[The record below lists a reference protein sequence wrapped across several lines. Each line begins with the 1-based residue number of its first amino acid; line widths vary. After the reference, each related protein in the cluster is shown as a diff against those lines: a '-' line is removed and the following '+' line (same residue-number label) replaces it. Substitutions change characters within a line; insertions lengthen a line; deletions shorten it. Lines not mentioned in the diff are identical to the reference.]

1 MNRSVMRT
9 PRAWIVACAT
19 VIVLAGCVTG
29 TQSRKVAADYYDIG
43 NAYADLGQYDKA
55 IQYYQTAI
63 QVDPSLAKANYN
75 LALAY
80 AHMKRTDEA
89 VGVLKQLLLSDPK
102 NTQILSTLGWA
113 YHIGGKETDA
123 QAQYDSVLALSPAD
137 QDALYNS
144 GIILWKLDRKSEALA
159 RIQKA
164 LAISPEDTDA
174 LYAAGSL
181 YLALDQPA
189 DATGML
195 NRYLDK
201 KPADIDALFLAAA
214 AAERLQKYA
223 RELDA
228 FDKIIA
234 IDAKQ
239 ADAWFGECRLL
250 LTVVEDPARGLDALS
265 KALEAGFHDQAAVKA
280 LLGSSELLD
289 RDKVEGL
296 LKDHNQFPAPDAPA
310 PGTPSGASAPGTAAP
325 AAPPSTGSPVAPPVK

>member
-1 MNRSVMRT
+1 MRALAA
-9 PRAWIVACAT
+9 RVALCA
-19 VIVLAGCVTG
+19 VLLVLAGCVTG
-29 TQSRKVAADYYDIG
+29 PQNRKVAADYYDIG

-55 IQYYQTAI
+55 IQYYQTAL
-63 QVDPSLAKANYN
+63 QVDPSFAKANYN

-80 AHMKRTDEA
+80 ARMKRTDDA
-89 VGVLKQLLLSDPK
+89 VGVLKQLLLADPK

-113 YHIGGKETDA
+113 YHLGGKETEA
-123 QAQYDSVLALSPAD
+123 LAQYDAVLGLSPAD

-144 GIILWKLDRKSEALA
+144 GIILWKLDRKSEALG

-164 LAISPEDTDA
+164 LAISPEDADA

-201 KPADIDALFLAAA
+201 KPSDIDALFLAAV
-214 AAERLQKYA
+214 AAERLQKYS

-239 ADAWFGECRLL
+239 GDAWFGECRLL
-250 LTVVEDPARGLDALS
+250 LTVVEDPSRGLDALS
-265 KALEAGFHDQAAVKA
+265 KALEAGFHDQAAIKA
-280 LLGSSELLD
+280 LLASTELLD

-296 LKDHNQFPAPDAPA
+296 LKDHNQFPPPDAASPGTPVGTAPAGAAAPA
-310 PGTPSGASAPGTAAP
+310 PPPGSAPARGSP
-325 AAPPSTGSPVAPPVK
+325 AAPRSK